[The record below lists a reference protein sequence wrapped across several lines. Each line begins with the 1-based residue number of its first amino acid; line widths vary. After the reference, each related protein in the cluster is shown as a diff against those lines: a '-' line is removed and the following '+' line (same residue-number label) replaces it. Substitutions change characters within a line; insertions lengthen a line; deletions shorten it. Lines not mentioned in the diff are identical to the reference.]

1 MRAPK
6 AKEHDMVGRPA
17 ADTGNQG
24 VAQLRQGLEG
34 QVLLPDEDGY
44 DQARRVWN
52 AIVDRRP
59 ALIARCASPSDVAAA
74 VRFAVE
80 RDLEIGV
87 RCGGHSVLGLSV
99 PEGGLMV
106 DLSPLR
112 SVRVDPDRRRAWVA
126 GGAVLGDLDRASQ
139 PSGLATTSGNVS
151 DTGVGG
157 LTLGGGMGWLAR
169 QFGLACDNVTRFQV
183 VTADGELVEA
193 SDAENPDLFW
203 GLRGGGGNF
212 GVVTEFEFELH
223 PVGTAALIAD
233 LFYTLRDA
241 ARVLR
246 GWREL
251 IAEAP
256 RQATLTAWTGTA
268 GDWPVLPVEHRNSP
282 LASVGYIWVGEPD
295 QGRDFL
301 RALRSLARPLAQEVK
316 ELTYLELQTIDDA
329 KHRQPLRRY
338 WKGHYLREL
347 PDDAIEALLGRG
359 QAGGDGDLEM
369 LPYGG
374 FQSYGGAIAEVGD
387 DETAF
392 SHRDA
397 LVEFVAVAAWTD
409 PAEDEARMSAAR
421 RWAAAIEPFASGVY
435 VNDLADEGEAGVR
448 RAYSSQ
454 KLARLATLKQR
465 YDPNNR
471 FHLNHNIRPA

>member
-1 MRAPK
+1 
-6 AKEHDMVGRPA
+6 MVERQTA
-17 ADTGNQG
+17 STGSQD
-24 VAQLRQGLEG
+24 VARLRQGFEG

-44 DQARRVWN
+44 HQARWVWN

-59 ALIARCASPSDVAAA
+59 AIIARCASPSDVAAA
-74 VRFAVE
+74 VRFAAE
-80 RDLEIGV
+80 RDLEIGI

-99 PEGGLMV
+99 PDGGLMI
-106 DLSPLR
+106 DLSLLR

-126 GGAVLGDLDRASQ
+126 GGALLGDLDRASQ

-183 VTADGELVEA
+183 VTANGELVEA
-193 SDAENPDLFW
+193 SEAENPELFW
-203 GLRGGGGNF
+203 GLCGGGGNF

-233 LFYTLRDA
+233 LFYTLQDA
-241 ARVLR
+241 PRVLR

-251 IAEAP
+251 IGEAP

-268 GDWPVLPVEHRNSP
+268 GDWPILPVEHRNSP
-282 LASVGYIWVGEPD
+282 LASVGYVWVGEPD
-295 QGRDFL
+295 QGQDFL
-301 RALRSLARPLAQEVK
+301 RALRSLARPLAEQVK

-329 KHRQPLRRY
+329 KHRQRLRRY

-347 PDDAIEALLGRG
+347 PDEAIEALLARG
-359 QAGGDGDLEM
+359 QVGGDGDLEL

-374 FQSYGGAIAEVGD
+374 FQSYGGAIAEVGA

-397 LVEFVAVAAWTD
+397 LVEFVAVAAWTN
-409 PAEDEARMSAAR
+409 PEEDEARMSAAR

-448 RAYSSQ
+448 RAYGPD

-465 YDPNNR
+465 YDPDNR
-471 FHLNHNIRPA
+471 FHLNHNIRPR

>member
-1 MRAPK
+1 
-6 AKEHDMVGRPA
+6 MVERPA
-17 ADTGNQG
+17 AGAGDQG
-24 VAQLRQGLEG
+24 VAELRRGFEG

-59 ALIARCASPSDVAAA
+59 AVIARCGSPSDVATA
-74 VRFAVE
+74 VRFAVD

-106 DLSPLR
+106 DLSLLR

-193 SDAENPDLFW
+193 SEAENPDLFW
-203 GLRGGGGNF
+203 ALRGGGGNF

-223 PVGTAALIAD
+223 PVGTAALIAE
-233 LFYTLRDA
+233 LFYTIQDA
-241 ARVLR
+241 PGVLR
-246 GWREL
+246 GWREM

-256 RQATLTAWTGTA
+256 RQATLIAWTGTA
-268 GDWPVLPVEHRNSP
+268 GDWPILPAEHHNSP
-282 LASVGYIWVGEPD
+282 LASVGYIWVGKPD
-295 QGRDFL
+295 EGREFL
-301 RALRSLARPLAQEVK
+301 RALRGLARPLAERVE

-338 WKGHYLREL
+338 WKGHYLRQL
-347 PDDAIEALLGRG
+347 PDDAIEAFLARG
-359 QAGGDGDLEM
+359 QAGGDGDLEL

-374 FQSYGGAIAEVGD
+374 FQSYGGAIAEVGEN
-387 DETAF
+387 ETAF

-397 LVEFVAVAAWTD
+397 LVEFVAVSAWTD

-448 RAYSSQ
+448 RAYSPR

-465 YDPNNR
+465 YDPDNR
-471 FHLNHNIRPA
+471 FHLNHNIRPV

>member
-1 MRAPK
+1 MG
-6 AKEHDMVGRPA
+6 ERPIA
-17 ADTGNQG
+17 GIQD
-24 VAQLRQGLEG
+24 VARLRQGFDG
-34 QVLLPDEDGY
+34 QLLLPDEDGY
-44 DQARRVWN
+44 HQARQVWN
-52 AIVDRRP
+52 AIVDRQP
-59 ALIARCASPSDVAAA
+59 AIIARCASSSDVAAA
-74 VRFAVE
+74 VRFAAE
-80 RDLEIGV
+80 RDLEIAV

-99 PEGGLMV
+99 PAGGLMV
-106 DLSPLR
+106 DLSLLR

-126 GGAVLGDLDRASQ
+126 GGALLGDLDRAAQ
-139 PSGLATTSGNVS
+139 PCGLATTSGNVS

-183 VTADGELVEA
+183 VTATGELVEA
-193 SDAENPDLFW
+193 SEAVNPELFW

-233 LFYTLRDA
+233 FFYTLEDA
-241 ARVLR
+241 PRVLR
-246 GWREL
+246 GWHQL
-251 IAEAP
+251 IAEVP
-256 RQATLTAWTGTA
+256 RQATLIGWTGTA
-268 GDWPVLPVEHRNSP
+268 GDWAYLPVEHRNSP
-282 LASVGYIWVGEPD
+282 LASVGYVWVGEPD
-295 QGRDFL
+295 QGRELL
-301 RALRSLARPLAQEVK
+301 RMLRGLARPLAERVD

-329 KHRQPLRRY
+329 KHRQRLRRY

-347 PDDAIEALLGRG
+347 TDDAIEAFLSREM
-359 QAGGDGDLEM
+359 AGDGNSGL

-397 LVEFVAVAAWTD
+397 LLEFVAVAAWAD
-409 PAEDEARMSAAR
+409 AAEDEARIAGAR

-448 RAYSSQ
+448 RAYTPR
-454 KLARLATLKQR
+454 KLSRLAALKQH
-465 YDPNNR
+465 YDPDNR
-471 FHLNHNIRPA
+471 FHLNHNIRPD

>member
-1 MRAPK
+1 MG
-6 AKEHDMVGRPA
+6 ERPIAGTQDA
-17 ADTGNQG
+17 AL
-24 VAQLRQGLEG
+24 LRRGFDG
-34 QVLLPDEDGY
+34 QVMLPDEDGY
-44 DQARRVWN
+44 HQARQVWN
-52 AIVDRRP
+52 AIVDRQP
-59 ALIARCASPSDVAAA
+59 AIIARCASSSDVAAA
-74 VRFAVE
+74 VRFAAE
-80 RDLEIGV
+80 RDLEIAV

-106 DLSPLR
+106 DLSLLR
-112 SVRVDPDRRRAWVA
+112 SVLVDPDRRRAWVA
-126 GGAVLGDLDRASQ
+126 GGALLGDLDRAAQ

-169 QFGLACDNVTRFQV
+169 QYSLACDNVTRFQV
-183 VTADGELVEA
+183 VTANGELVEA
-193 SDAENPDLFW
+193 SEAVNPELFW

-223 PVGTAALIAD
+223 PLGTAALIAD
-233 LFYTLRDA
+233 FFYTLQDA
-241 ARVLR
+241 PGVLR

-251 IAEAP
+251 ITEAP
-256 RQATLTAWTGTA
+256 RQATLIAWTGTA
-268 GDWPVLPVEHRNSP
+268 GDWAFLPAEHRNGP

-295 QGRDFL
+295 QGRELL
-301 RALRSLARPLAQEVK
+301 RMLRGLARPLVERVD

-329 KHRQPLRRY
+329 KHRQRLRRY

-347 PDDAIEALLGRG
+347 TDQAIEAFLTRE
-359 QAGGDGDLEM
+359 QAGDGNSGL

-374 FQSYGGAIAEVGD
+374 FQSYGGAIADVGD

-397 LVEFVAVAAWTD
+397 LVEFVAVAAWAD
-409 PAEDEARMSAAR
+409 AAEDEARMSAAR

-448 RAYSSQ
+448 RAYTPR
-454 KLARLATLKQR
+454 KLARLAALKQH
-465 YDPNNR
+465 YDPDNR
-471 FHLNHNIRPA
+471 FHLNHNIRPG

>member
-1 MRAPK
+1 
-6 AKEHDMVGRPA
+6 MVERPA
-17 ADTGNQG
+17 AGTGYQG
-24 VAQLRQGLEG
+24 VAQLRRGFEG
-34 QVLLPDEDGY
+34 QVLLPHEDGY

-59 ALIARCASPSDVAAA
+59 AVIARCASPSDVAAA

-80 RDLEIGV
+80 RDHEIGV

-106 DLSPLR
+106 DLSLLR

-183 VTADGELVEA
+183 VTADGELVKA
-193 SDAENPDLFW
+193 SEAENPDLFW

-223 PVGTAALIAD
+223 PVGTAALIAE
-233 LFYTLRDA
+233 LFYALRDA
-241 ARVLR
+241 PRVLR
-246 GWREL
+246 GWGEL

-268 GDWPVLPVEHRNSP
+268 GDWPVLPVEHRNTP
-282 LASVGYIWVGEPD
+282 LASVGCIWVGKPD
-295 QGRDFL
+295 EGREFVG
-301 RALRSLARPLAQEVK
+301 ALRGLDRPLAERVE

-338 WKGHYLREL
+338 WKGHYLRQL
-347 PDDAIEALLGRG
+347 PDDAIEAFLARG
-359 QAGGDGDLEM
+359 QAGGDGDLEL

-374 FQSYGGAIAEVGD
+374 FQSYGGAIAEVGED
-387 DETAF
+387 ATAF
-392 SHRDA
+392 SHRDV
-397 LVEFVAVAAWTD
+397 LVEFVAVSAWTD
-409 PAEDEARMSAAR
+409 AAEDEARMSAAR

-448 RAYSSQ
+448 RAYSPR
-454 KLARLATLKQR
+454 KLAKLATLKQR
-465 YDPNNR
+465 YDPDNR
-471 FHLNHNIRPA
+471 FHLNHNIRPG

>member
-1 MRAPK
+1 
-6 AKEHDMVGRPA
+6 MVERPA
-17 ADTGNQG
+17 GVKGQDVTG
-24 VAQLRQGLEG
+24 LRRGFDG
-34 QVLLPDEDGY
+34 QVLLPDDDGY
-44 DQARRVWN
+44 HEARRVWN

-59 ALIARCASPSDVAAA
+59 AVIARCASPSDVAAA
-74 VRFAVE
+74 VRFAVQ

-106 DLSPLR
+106 DLTPLR

-126 GGAVLGDLDRASQ
+126 GGALLGDLDRASQ
-139 PSGLATTSGNVS
+139 PYELATTSGNVS

-169 QFGLACDNVTRFQV
+169 RFGLACDNVTRFQV

-193 SDAENPDLFW
+193 SAAENPDLYW

-212 GVVTEFEFELH
+212 GVVTDFEFELH
-223 PVGTAALIAD
+223 PVGSAALIAD
-233 LFYTLRDA
+233 LFYTIQDA
-241 ARVLR
+241 PRVLR
-246 GWREL
+246 GWCEL
-251 IAEAP
+251 IEEAP

-268 GDWPVLPVEHRNSP
+268 GDWPFLPPEYHNSP
-282 LASVGYIWVGEPD
+282 LASVGYIYVGQPE
-295 QGRDFL
+295 QGRELL
-301 RALRSLARPLAQEVK
+301 RTLRRLAPPLAERVE

-329 KHRQPLRRY
+329 KHRQSLRRY

-347 PDDAIEALLGRG
+347 SDEAIDAFLARG
-359 QAGGDGDLEM
+359 QTGDGDPQL

-374 FQSYGGAIAEVGD
+374 FQSYRGAIADVAE

-409 PAEDEARMSAAR
+409 PGEDEARMSAAR

-448 RAYSSQ
+448 RAYGPR

-465 YDPNNR
+465 YDPDNR
-471 FHLNHNIRPA
+471 FHLNHKIRPG

>member
-1 MRAPK
+1 MAEWPIAGARSQ
-6 AKEHDMVGRPA
+6 DVSR
-17 ADTGNQG
+17 
-24 VAQLRQGLEG
+24 LRRRFDG

-59 ALIARCASPSDVAAA
+59 AIIARCASPSDVAAA

-80 RDLEIGV
+80 RDLEVGV

-99 PEGGLMV
+99 PEAGLMV
-106 DLSPLR
+106 DLSLLR
-112 SVRVDPDRRRAWVA
+112 SVRVDPERRRAWVA
-126 GGAVLGDLDRASQ
+126 GGALLGDLDLASQ
-139 PSGLATTSGNVS
+139 PFGLATTSGNVS

-169 QFGLACDNVTRFQV
+169 RFGLACDNVTRFQV

-193 SDAENPDLFW
+193 SEAENPDLFW

-223 PVGTAALIAD
+223 PVGSGALIAD
-233 LFYTLRDA
+233 LFYTLQDA
-241 ARVLR
+241 PRVLR

-251 IAEAP
+251 IAESP
-256 RQATLTAWTGTA
+256 RRATLTAWTGTA
-268 GDWPVLPVEHRNSP
+268 GDWPFLPPEHHNRP
-282 LASVGYIWVGEPD
+282 LASVGYIYVGEPD
-295 QGRDFL
+295 QGRELL
-301 RALRSLARPLAQEVK
+301 RALRSLAPPLAERVE

-329 KHRQPLRRY
+329 KQREPLRRY

-347 PDDAIEALLGRG
+347 PDEAIEAFLARG
-359 QAGGDGDLEM
+359 QGGDSNPEL

-374 FQSYGGAIAEVGD
+374 FQSYQGAIAEVGD

-397 LVEFVAVAAWTD
+397 LVEFVAVAAWAD

-421 RWAAAIEPFASGVY
+421 HWAAAIEPFASGVY

-448 RAYSSQ
+448 RAYGPR

-465 YDPNNR
+465 YDPDNR
-471 FHLNHNIRPA
+471 FHLNHNIRPG

>member
-6 AKEHDMVGRPA
+6 AKEHDMVERPT

-24 VAQLRQGLEG
+24 VAQLRQGFEG

-44 DQARRVWN
+44 HQARRVWN

-59 ALIARCASPSDVAAA
+59 AVIARCASPSDVAAA

-99 PEGGLMV
+99 PLGGLMV
-106 DLSPLR
+106 DLSLLR

-193 SDAENPDLFW
+193 SEAENPDLFW

-233 LFYTLRDA
+233 LFYTLHDA
-241 ARVLR
+241 PRVLR

-256 RQATLTAWTGTA
+256 RQGTLTAWTGTA

-282 LASVGYIWVGEPD
+282 LASVGYVWVGEPD
-295 QGRDFL
+295 QGREFL
-301 RALRSLARPLAQEVK
+301 RALRDLARPLAEDVK

-347 PDDAIEALLGRG
+347 TDDAIEALLGRG
-359 QAGGDGDLEM
+359 QAGGDGDLEL

-374 FQSYGGAIAEVGD
+374 FQSYGGAIAEVGE

-448 RAYSSQ
+448 RAYSPH
-454 KLARLATLKQR
+454 KLTRLATLKQR
-465 YDPNNR
+465 YDPDNR

>member
-1 MRAPK
+1 MGEWSIAGTQ
-6 AKEHDMVGRPA
+6 D
-17 ADTGNQG
+17 
-24 VAQLRQGLEG
+24 VARLRGGFDG

-44 DQARRVWN
+44 HQARRVWN
-52 AIVDRRP
+52 AIVDRQP
-59 ALIARCASPSDVAAA
+59 AIIARCASSSDVVAA
-74 VRFAVE
+74 VRFAAE

-106 DLSPLR
+106 DLSLLR
-112 SVRVDPDRRRAWVA
+112 SVRVDPDLRRAWVA

-183 VTADGELVEA
+183 VTANGEIVEA
-193 SDAENPDLFW
+193 SDAVNPELFW

-212 GVVTEFEFELH
+212 GVVTEFAFELH

-233 LFYTLRDA
+233 LFYPLQDA
-241 ARVLR
+241 PRVLR

-251 IAEAP
+251 IREAP
-256 RQATLTAWTGTA
+256 RQATLMAWTGTA
-268 GDWPVLPVEHRNSP
+268 GDWTFLPVEHRNNP
-282 LASVGYIWVGEPD
+282 LASVGYVWVGEPE
-295 QGRDFL
+295 QGRELL
-301 RALRSLARPLAQEVK
+301 RMLRGLARPLAERVD

-347 PDDAIEALLGRG
+347 TDDAIEAFLTREGAVDSNPEL
-359 QAGGDGDLEM
+359 

-374 FQSYGGAIAEVGD
+374 FQSYGGAIADVGD

-397 LVEFVAVAAWTD
+397 LIEFVAVAAWAD

-421 RWAAAIEPFASGVY
+421 HWAAAIEPFASGVY

-448 RAYSSQ
+448 RAYTPR
-454 KLARLATLKQR
+454 KLARLAALKQH
-465 YDPNNR
+465 YDPDNR
-471 FHLNHNIRPA
+471 FHLNHNIRPG

>member
-1 MRAPK
+1 MVERPTASTHSQDVMR
-6 AKEHDMVGRPA
+6 
-17 ADTGNQG
+17 
-24 VAQLRQGLEG
+24 LRQGFEG

-44 DQARRVWN
+44 HQARRVWN
-52 AIVDRRP
+52 AMVDRRP
-59 ALIARCASPSDVAAA
+59 AVIARCASPSDVAAA
-74 VRFAVE
+74 VRFAAE

-106 DLSPLR
+106 DLSLLR

-169 QFGLACDNVTRFQV
+169 QYGLACDNVTRFQV

-193 SDAENPDLFW
+193 SEAENSDLFW

-212 GVVTEFEFELH
+212 GVVTEFEFQLH
-223 PVGTAALIAD
+223 PVGTAALIAEF
-233 LFYTLRDA
+233 FYTLQDA
-241 ARVLR
+241 PRVLR
-246 GWREL
+246 GWQQL

-268 GDWPVLPVEHRNSP
+268 GDWPVLPAEHRNSP
-282 LASVGYIWVGEPD
+282 LAGVGYVWVGEPD
-295 QGRDFL
+295 QARDFL
-301 RALRSLARPLAQEVK
+301 PALRSLAPPLAEQVQ
-316 ELTYLELQTIDDA
+316 ELTYLKLQTLDDA

-347 PDDAIEALLGRG
+347 PDGAIDALLARG
-359 QAGGDGDLEM
+359 QASGDGDLQL

-397 LVEFVAVAAWTD
+397 LVEFVAVAAWSD

-421 RWAAAIEPFASGVY
+421 RWAAAMEPFASGVY

-448 RAYSSQ
+448 RAYGPD
-454 KLARLATLKQR
+454 KLARLAALKR
-465 YDPNNR
+465 HYDPDNL
-471 FHLNHNIRPA
+471 FHLNHNIRPT

>member
-1 MRAPK
+1 MGEPTTAGSP
-6 AKEHDMVGRPA
+6 DV
-17 ADTGNQG
+17 T
-24 VAQLRQGLEG
+24 QLRRGFDG
-34 QVLLPDEDGY
+34 QVLLSDENGY

-52 AIVDRRP
+52 AMVDRRP
-59 ALIARCASPSDVAAA
+59 AVIARCASPLDVAAA
-74 VRFAVE
+74 VRFAAE
-80 RDLEIGV
+80 RDLDIGV

-106 DLSPLR
+106 DLSLLR

-126 GGAVLGDLDRASQ
+126 GGALLGDLDRASQ
-139 PSGLATTSGNVS
+139 PFGLATTAGNVS

-169 QFGLACDNVTRFQV
+169 QFGLACDNATRFQV

-193 SDAENPDLFW
+193 SEAENPDLFW

-212 GVVTEFEFELH
+212 GVVTEFEFRLH
-223 PVGTAALIAD
+223 PAGTAALVAE
-233 LFYTLRDA
+233 LFYTLQDA
-241 ARVLR
+241 PRVLT

-256 RQATLTAWTGTA
+256 RQATLMSWTGNA
-268 GDWPVLPVEHRNSP
+268 GDWPFLPAEQRNSP
-282 LASVGYIWVGEPD
+282 LASVGYAWVGDPD
-295 QGRDFL
+295 QGRKLLPPL
-301 RALRSLARPLAQEVK
+301 RGLAPPLAERVE

-329 KHRQPLRRY
+329 RHRQRLRRY
-338 WKGHYLREL
+338 WKGHYLRQFSDE
-347 PDDAIEALLGRG
+347 AIEAFLARG
-359 QAGGDGDLEM
+359 QDRGDGDLGL

-374 FQSYGGAIAEVGD
+374 FQSYGGAIAEVGE

-397 LVEFVAVAAWTD
+397 LLEFVAVAAWAN
-409 PAEDEARMSAAR
+409 PAEDAARMSAAR
-421 RWAAAIEPFASGVY
+421 RWAVAMEPYASGVY

-448 RAYSSQ
+448 RAYSPQ
-454 KLARLATLKQR
+454 KLARLAKLKQR
-465 YDPNNR
+465 YDPDNR